1 MELIT
6 MSEPKKKKYYNIKPL
21 LKLNA
26 DYNIIMG
33 ERANGKTYGVLETML
48 EHFMATGEYGVY
60 LRRYADEILPANI
73 KGLFQ
78 PFEKNLEKMSKGKY
92 NHIAYRGR
100 EFIIGNYNFEKDK
113 WEQKEPLCFAAALN
127 TWESAKGPDRGV
139 VGTILF
145 DEFLSRRY
153 YLTNEFLSFQNVLS
167 SFMRDR
173 SGAKVFL
180 VGNTVS
186 FYSPYFEEFGLENIK
201 DMKVGDL
208 VCFTYDNGAKIA
220 VQYTESV
227 GEDKESAKFFNFN
240 SKKANMITTGKW
252 EIPDYPH
259 YPESIDFVREVL
271 FKFFVKFDN
280 EIICGNLV
288 HRKEDLFLYFHMQT
302 KDIEENDYLIF
313 ETLPSAKPNRYTSFK
328 AARSLYDVMTIVSTL
343 IDNDK
348 MFFSTNKVGEIFN
361 NYFKWQSRFTILG
374 K

>member
-1 MELIT
+1 
-6 MSEPKKKKYYNIKPL
+6 MSEKTKKKQYYDIKPL
-21 LKLNA
+21 LELNA
-26 DYNIIMG
+26 EYNIIMG
-33 ERANGKTYGVLETML
+33 ERSNGKTYSVLKTML
-48 EHFMATGEYGVY
+48 EHFMKTGEYGVY

-78 PFEKNLEKMSKGKY
+78 PFERELEKMSKGRY

-100 EFIIGNYNFEKDK
+100 EYLIGKYDFEKDK

-139 VGTILF
+139 VGIVLF

-173 SGAKVFL
+173 ANARIFL

-201 DMKVGDL
+201 EMQVCDL
-208 VCFTYDNGAKIA
+208 ACFTYENGTKIA

-227 GEDKESAKFFNFN
+227 GETKESAKFFNFN

-259 YPESIDFVREVL
+259 YNGSIDFVREVL
-271 FKFFVKFDN
+271 FKFYIKFDN
-280 EIICGNLV
+280 DTICGNLV
-288 HRKEDLFLYFHMQT
+288 RHKDDLFLYFHMQT
-302 KDIEENDYLIF
+302 KDFDEDTSLIF
-313 ETLPSAKPNRYTSFK
+313 WTTVSGSPRRHTTFK
-328 AARSLYDVMTIVSTL
+328 SSVMYYGDTMRLVNSL

-361 NYFKWQSRFTILG
+361 NFYKWQSRFSIIG
-374 K
+374 A

>member
-1 MELIT
+1 M
-6 MSEPKKKKYYNIKPL
+6 PKKKETEKRYYDINPL
-21 LKLNA
+21 LKLGA
-26 DYNIIMG
+26 EYNIIMG
-33 ERANGKTYGVLETML
+33 ERSNGKTYSVLKTML
-48 EHFMATGEYGVY
+48 THFIKTGEYGVY

-78 PFEKNLEKMSKGKY
+78 PFEKDLDKLTKGKY
-92 NHIAYRGR
+92 NHIAYRGK
-100 EFIIGNYNFEKDK
+100 EFSIGLYDFEKDK
-113 WEQKEPLCFAAALN
+113 WLSKEPFCFTAALN
-127 TWESAKGPDRGV
+127 TWENAKGPDRGI
-139 VGTILF
+139 VGIILF

-173 SGAKVFL
+173 ANATVFL

-208 VCFTYDNGAKIA
+208 ACFTYDNGTKIA

-227 GEDKESAKFFNFN
+227 GETKESAKFFNFN

-259 YPESIDFVREVL
+259 YAGSIDFIREVL
-271 FKFFVKFDN
+271 FKFFIKFDN
-280 EIICGNLV
+280 ETVCGNLV
-288 HRKEDLFLYFHMQT
+288 KHKDDLFLYFHMQT
-302 KDIEENDYLIF
+302 KDFEEDENLIF
-313 ETLPSAKPNRYTSFK
+313 ETTVSGNPKHFTSLN
-328 AARSLYDVMTIVSTL
+328 SSVMIYGDTMRLVNKL
-343 IDNDK
+343 IDSDK

-361 NYFKWQSRFTILG
+361 NYYKWQSRFSVLG
-374 K
+374 L

>member
-1 MELIT
+1 MRST
-6 MSEPKKKKYYNIKPL
+6 MSETKKKKYYDIKPL
-21 LKLNA
+21 LKLDA
-26 DYNIIMG
+26 EYNIIMG
-33 ERANGKTYGVLETML
+33 ERSNGKTYSVLKTML
-48 EHFMATGEYGVY
+48 EHFMQTGEYGVY

-78 PFEKNLEKMSKGKY
+78 PFEKDLEKMSKGKY

-100 EFIIGNYNFEKDK
+100 EYLIGKYDFEKDK
-113 WEQKEPLCFAAALN
+113 WEQKEQFCFAAALN
-127 TWESAKGPDRGV
+127 TWENAKGPDRGV

-173 SGAKVFL
+173 AGAKVFL

-201 DMKVGDL
+201 DMQVGDL

-259 YPESIDFVREVL
+259 YPESIDFTREVL

-280 EIICGNLV
+280 EVICGNLV
-288 HRKEDLFLYFHMQT
+288 KHKEDLFLYFHMQT
-302 KDIEENDYLIF
+302 KEFDETDYLIF
-313 ETLPSAKPNRYTSFK
+313 ETTPSGSPKRYTSFK
-328 AARSLYDVMTIVSTL
+328 ASRSIYDVMSIVNTL
-343 IDNDK
+343 IDSDK

-361 NYFKWQSRFTILG
+361 NYFKWQSRYTILG